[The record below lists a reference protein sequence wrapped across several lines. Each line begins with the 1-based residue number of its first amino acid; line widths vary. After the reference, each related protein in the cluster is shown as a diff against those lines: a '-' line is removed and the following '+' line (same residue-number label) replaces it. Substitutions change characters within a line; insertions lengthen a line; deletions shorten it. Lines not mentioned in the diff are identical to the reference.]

1 MPLKEELFIL
11 FFAICALV
19 TDVLDQAVF
28 SSNLELYAVYNIF
41 KTFIVLGLCNKVIS
55 SMNWFF
61 LPILLIGSYTVFI
74 FLSDLSLFGTPETEQ
89 IYSNYGFLNVGEYHN
104 LRIISCFAILP
115 FLFYSTYSETIN
127 SSSVRTSARTYL
139 ALFGFIVLYSVP
151 FLWYLLGR
159 VLIGTNSFKPMI
171 EFVIPTSFILS
182 YSLLTIS
189 ALWRK

>member
-1 MPLKEELFIL
+1 
-11 FFAICALV
+11 LV

-28 SSNLELYAVYNIF
+28 SSNLELYASFNVIA
-41 KTFIVLGLCNKVIS
+41 TFFVLGFCYSHINAKKWMFI
-55 SMNWFF
+55 
-61 LPILLIGSYTVFI
+61 PIILIVSYTFFI

-89 IYSNYGFLNVGEYHN
+89 IYSDYGFLNVGEYHN
-104 LRIISCFAILP
+104 LRIISSFAILP
-115 FLFYSTYSETIN
+115 FLFYSIYSETIN
-127 SSSVRTSARTYL
+127 SSKVRTSTRTYL
-139 ALFGFIVLYSVP
+139 AIFGFIVLYSVP

-159 VLIGTNSFKPMI
+159 VLIGSNSFKPII